1 MPLLQKNAKLYT
13 VEDIYALPEGVRAE
27 LVEGHIYYMTP
38 PSRRHQKNTSFF
50 EQKDCGLY

>member
-27 LVEGHIYYMTP
+27 LVEGHIYYKIGRA
-38 PSRRHQKNTSFF
+38 SCRERV
-50 EQKDCGLY
+50 